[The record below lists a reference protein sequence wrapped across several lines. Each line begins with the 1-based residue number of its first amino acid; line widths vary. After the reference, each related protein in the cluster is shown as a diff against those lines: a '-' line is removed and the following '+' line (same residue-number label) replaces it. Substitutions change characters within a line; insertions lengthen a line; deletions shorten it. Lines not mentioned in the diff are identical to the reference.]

1 MLGTAFPRAFA
12 VPIYLRPDWW
22 RGATAL
28 TDLPWSEVLTSWL
41 QHALVAVGGAVGL
54 GLLVKWPRLTGV
66 IQRMLGRSLYSSA
79 WDAFAVQ
86 HIGRWVLV
94 TLVDGRVF
102 YGALGI
108 ASGDRMKDVV
118 LRRPMPFD
126 PGTGNYQF
134 AGNKAIFIREDQIQN
149 VLVPLDATELAAVQ
163 DRLGVYHLS
172 TGERVDVQREQ
183 GSGAGDPEAAVQ

>member
-1 MLGTAFPRAFA
+1 VLGTAFPRAFA

-94 TLVDGRVF
+94 ADLLSPSRPVRRAVAVVFAPLLAWLHKPGSHSGRNQE
-102 YGALGI
+102 I
-108 ASGDRMKDVV
+108 
-118 LRRPMPFD
+118 
-126 PGTGNYQF
+126 
-134 AGNKAIFIREDQIQN
+134 
-149 VLVPLDATELAAVQ
+149 
-163 DRLGVYHLS
+163 
-172 TGERVDVQREQ
+172 
-183 GSGAGDPEAAVQ
+183 